1 MSWLSVFLSGNFQY
15 DAGVLGF
22 LKVLEKF
29 YPNQYEL
36 AKGELRFSLKV
47 LDDFNLSWF
56 KMILLQN
63 DIFNNSLYGKKKQN
77 INRVMLHAR
86 EIYFIHP
93 SNKKLSIIA
102 PMFEDFKK
110 LLPKGTDY
118 EKIDSL
124 SDSFTTYKRM
134 CTKF

>member
-29 YPNQYEL
+29 YPNQYKL

-77 INRVMLHAR
+77 KQYRNEVEKVISEFAKLEDLEFEKR
-86 EIYFIHP
+86 Y
-93 SNKKLSIIA
+93 KKLNFNIHQAI
-102 PMFEDFKK
+102 
-110 LLPKGTDY
+110 
-118 EKIDSL
+118 EKA
-124 SDSFTTYKRM
+124 KM
-134 CTKF
+134 